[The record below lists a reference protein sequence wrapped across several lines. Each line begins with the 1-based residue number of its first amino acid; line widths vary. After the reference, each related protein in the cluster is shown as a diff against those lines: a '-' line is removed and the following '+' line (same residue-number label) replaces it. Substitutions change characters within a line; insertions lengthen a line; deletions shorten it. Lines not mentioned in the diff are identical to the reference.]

1 MPSATLPNG
10 ITIISEPRSRDY
22 DFAARAASEL
32 NEIEKHAL
40 IEYLME
46 TIMDGDE
53 TAEGETI
60 FEIMNTGA
68 RLLGGKMAY
77 FGPEDITDHA
87 ASMGIDLNDDQVA
100 TFRNDVRWEELGDTM
115 SQAGTEALR
124 DMVANPCEDIYE
136 GVEDGE
142 APQPE

>member
-1 MPSATLPNG
+1 MTTEALPNG
-10 ITIISEPRSRDY
+10 ATITSEPRSRDY

-32 NEIEKHAL
+32 NEVEKHAL

-77 FGPEDITDHA
+77 FGPEDISDQA
-87 ASMGIDLNDDQVA
+87 ANLGIELNDEQVA
-100 TFRNDVRWEELGDTM
+100 TFRNDVRWEELADTM
-115 SQAGTEALR
+115 SLAGTEALR

-136 GVEDGE
+136 VGDDE
-142 APQPE
+142 ASQAE